1 MKLAS
6 IWFALALLG
15 SPDRAPTHTVRT
27 AIHVGEEQPNSSP
40 NPQQAA
46 ARLALQ
52 RGLQF
57 LAQRQAT
64 EADGSLPAGGG
75 REAAPIG
82 ATALSAVAW
91 MAAGST
97 LDRGPHGEE
106 LSKAIEYLLSRVNL
120 DESSPHVGYVSESGD
135 SISKMHGH
143 GFATLAFSQA
153 YTVSPGTPLGKRIGR
168 SLRLTIDRIE
178 ASQHPDGGWGYD
190 PVPSL
195 NHEGSITITVVQA
208 LRAAHNVGLEV
219 DLDVIAKAIDYVAK
233 SQNEDGSFRYSLR
246 KEDRSSVALTSAC
259 ISTLNATGDYSSQV
273 IQEGYDFIFRELQ
286 NRKSAPAE
294 VEEIRWPY
302 YERFYLA
309 QALWQHAETQVF
321 ERWAAEERVHVL
333 TTQKE
338 NGSWGDSEFG
348 DCYATAMNCLFLA
361 LPESL
366 LPIFQ
371 R

>member
-1 MKLAS
+1 MKTVS
-6 IWFALALLG
+6 ICFALALVGL
-15 SPDRAPTHTVRT
+15 PDRAPSQPVRN
-27 AIHVGEEQPNSSP
+27 AIRVEDDEPNRSLDA
-40 NPQQAA
+40 QQVA

-52 RGLQF
+52 HGLEY
-57 LAQRQAT
+57 LAKRQAT

-82 ATALSAVAW
+82 ATALAAVAW

-97 LDRGPHGEE
+97 LDRGPHGKE
-106 LSKAIEYLLSRVNL
+106 LSKSIEYLLSRVNL
-120 DESSPHVGYVSESGD
+120 DEDSPHLGYVSEAGD

-153 YTVSPGTPLGKRIGR
+153 YTVSPGTPLGQRIGR
-168 SLRLTIDRIE
+168 SLKLTIDRIE
-178 ASQHPDGGWGYD
+178 TSQHPDGGWGYD

-219 DLDVIAKAIDYVAK
+219 NLDVIARAIDYVAK

-246 KEDRSSVALTSAC
+246 KEDRSSVALTAAC

-273 IQEGYDFIFRELQ
+273 IQEGYDFIFRELES
-286 NRKSAPAE
+286 RKSAGSEAE
-294 VEEIRWPY
+294 QIRWPY

-309 QALWQHAETQVF
+309 QALWQHSESQVF
-321 ERWAAEERVHVL
+321 KRWASEERVHVL